1 MALTLLSECDQEN
14 IMHTP
19 NARRAHAADASSG
32 SDRPDKLFT
41 EAASP
46 PVAIDNNDASLQ
58 SAQFRVAAARRGDPG
73 RLIDLERRA
82 RFGRFGFGAA

>member
-1 MALTLLSECDQEN
+1 
-14 IMHTP
+14 MHTP
-19 NARRAHAADASSG
+19 NARRAHAADASGG
-32 SDRPDKLFT
+32 SDRLDKLFT

-46 PVAIDNNDASLQ
+46 PATIDTSDASHQ
-58 SAQFRVAAARRGDPG
+58 AAQYRIAAARAVNPG

>member
-1 MALTLLSECDQEN
+1 
-14 IMHTP
+14 MHTP
-19 NARRAHAADASSG
+19 NARRARAADASSG

>member
-1 MALTLLSECDQEN
+1 
-14 IMHTP
+14 MHIP
-19 NARRAHAADASSG
+19 NARRAHAADASGG

-46 PVAIDNNDASLQ
+46 PVTFENNDASRQL
-58 SAQFRVAAARRGDPG
+58 ARFRVAAARGGAPG

>member
-1 MALTLLSECDQEN
+1 MP
-14 IMHTP
+14 TP
-19 NARRAHAADASSG
+19 NARRAHAADGVRRLRTA
-32 SDRPDKLFT
+32 RTKLFT

-46 PVAIDNNDASLQ
+46 PVTIDNNDASRQMAL
-58 SAQFRVAAARRGDPG
+58 FRVAAARRVDPG

>member
-1 MALTLLSECDQEN
+1 MPSF
-14 IMHTP
+14 

-32 SDRPDKLFT
+32 PDRLDKLFT
-41 EAASP
+41 EAESP
-46 PVAIDNNDASLQ
+46 PATIDRNDASHQPAL
-58 SAQFRVAAARRGDPG
+58 FRVAAARRVDPG

>member
-1 MALTLLSECDQEN
+1 
-14 IMHTP
+14 MHTP

>member
-58 SAQFRVAAARRGDPG
+58 SAQLRVAAARRGDPG

>member
-1 MALTLLSECDQEN
+1 
-14 IMHTP
+14 MHTP

-41 EAASP
+41 EAASAP
-46 PVAIDNNDASLQ
+46 ATIDNIDAPRQPTL
-58 SAQFRVAAARRGDPG
+58 FRVAAQRRADPG

>member
-1 MALTLLSECDQEN
+1 MP
-14 IMHTP
+14 TP
-19 NARRAHAADASSG
+19 NARRAHAADASGG

-46 PVAIDNNDASLQ
+46 PVTIDNNDASRQ
-58 SAQFRVAAARRGDPG
+58 RAQFRVAAARRVDPG

>member
-1 MALTLLSECDQEN
+1 
-14 IMHTP
+14 MHTP
-19 NARRAHAADASSG
+19 NARRAHAADASGG
-32 SDRPDKLFT
+32 SDRLDKLFT

-46 PVAIDNNDASLQ
+46 PVTIDNNDASRQ
-58 SAQFRVAAARRGDPG
+58 PARFRVAAARGVDPG

>member
-1 MALTLLSECDQEN
+1 MP
-14 IMHTP
+14 TP
-19 NARRAHAADASSG
+19 NARRAHAADASG
-32 SDRPDKLFT
+32 GPDRLDKLFT

-46 PVAIDNNDASLQ
+46 PVTIDNNDAPRQ
-58 SAQFRVAAARRGDPG
+58 PAQFRVGARRSVDPG

>member
-1 MALTLLSECDQEN
+1 MP
-14 IMHTP
+14 TP
-19 NARRAHAADASSG
+19 NARRAHAADGSG
-32 SDRPDKLFT
+32 GFVTPDEIFT

-46 PVAIDNNDASLQ
+46 PVTIDNNDVSYQ
-58 SAQFRVAAARRGDPG
+58 KAQFRVAAARRVDPG